1 MSGAPNACGNDPE
14 IDAMW
19 SDVLEEIANLNP
31 GTTYNANN
39 FFAAYARGV
48 ACEKGGLSFSCP

>member
-1 MSGAPNACGNDPE
+1 MSGAPNAYGNDPE

-31 GTTYNANN
+31 GT
-39 FFAAYARGV
+39 R
-48 ACEKGGLSFSCP
+48 